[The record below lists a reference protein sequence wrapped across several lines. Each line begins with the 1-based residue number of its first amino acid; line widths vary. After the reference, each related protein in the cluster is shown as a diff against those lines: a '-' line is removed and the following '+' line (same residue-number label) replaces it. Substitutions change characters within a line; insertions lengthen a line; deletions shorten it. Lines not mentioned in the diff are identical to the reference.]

1 MAVGSNPLGPGVN
14 RLGRSKVHT
23 EKVNTS
29 CSKPLLFLGLLL
41 ATSTDGRGEIRFFDG
56 NVLKLPGPGSLATVY
71 CTGLEGIEG
80 LLVGSGVPLPTSLGG
95 VRVTFGA
102 VDAPLLAVKDVRIG
116 SNAYQQINFQVPY
129 GGTASPRIAQAEH
142 SAAIPFT
149 FAPWGG
155 FYFSS
160 ISGSN
165 LLAQHAVDYR
175 PVTFADPPQ
184 AGEWIIVYGANFG
197 EVENQP
203 QSGVPAPTDRLA
215 PLTTRLA
222 GRDGLW
228 NFRANLDT
236 VISLIPLEV
245 GFLGL
250 APGKVGIYQL
260 NVRMP
265 DPLPRGPAWIY
276 MQRIANCGERFN
288 PGCGLGLRMDST
300 ALEILYK

>member
-1 MAVGSNPLGPGVN
+1 MAVGFNLLGPGVN
-14 RLGRSKVHT
+14 GMGRCKVHT
-23 EKVNTS
+23 ETMSTS

-41 ATSTDGRGEIRFFDG
+41 ATSTDGRGEIRFFDV
-56 NVLKLPGPGSLATVY
+56 NLLKLPGPGSLATVY
-71 CTGLEGIEG
+71 CTGLEGIQG
-80 LLVGSGVPLPTSLGG
+80 LLEGSGVPLPTLLGG
-95 VRVTFGA
+95 VRVNFGA

-129 GGTASPRIAQAEH
+129 GSTAAPRIVQAEQ

-149 FAPWGG
+149 IAPWGE
-155 FYFSS
+155 FFFSS

-165 LLAQHAVDYR
+165 LLAQHAVNYR

-184 AGEWIIVYGANFG
+184 AGEWIIIYGTNFG
-197 EVENQP
+197 AVEIQP
-203 QSGVPAPTDRLA
+203 QSGVPAPTDRLV
-215 PLTTRLA
+215 PLSNRIA
-222 GRDGLW
+222 GLELW
-228 NFRANLDT
+228 NFRVHLDSL
-236 VISLIPLEV
+236 ISVIPLEV

-250 APGKVGIYQL
+250 APGKLGIYQL

-288 PGCGLGLRMDST
+288 PECGLGLRMDST
-300 ALEILYK
+300 AWEILYK